1 MLSKFNRAVPSTF
14 HSFFLFSSK
23 EIILGESARKFML
36 QGVNKLADAVEVTLG
51 PRGRNVIIDQEFGE
65 PKITKDGVTVA
76 KQIEFSNKLMN
87 LGASLVKQVANRTA
101 NEAGDG
107 TTTATIL
114 ARELFKEG
122 CKSITSGMNPMD
134 VRKGM
139 IYAVEQIEEYLKKRS
154 IKINTK
160 EELVRVATISAN
172 NDREIGQLI
181 GNILE
186 KIGNEG
192 SINVQSGKTLKHEVE
207 YVEGIKFNQ
216 GYISPYF
223 VTDGKTQKCEFDNA
237 YILICENKISDI
249 QALAK
254 ILEYCV
260 AKQRPLLMICEDVES
275 EALAMLIINRLKANL
290 KVCAVKTPGFAEA
303 RKNLLSDFALATGAT
318 VLSDDTGMNLE
329 NVKPENV
336 LGFTK
341 KAIITKDDTMLIEGA
356 GDKEKV
362 KERIALIKELMKTA
376 NSDYDKD
383 KLKERLGKLT
393 GGVAILKVGGAS
405 ETEVNELKDRID
417 DAICATKAASL
428 EGIVPGGGSALL
440 YASKVLDGIKLDN
453 LDQQYG
459 VKIVQNALKIPCKSI
474 CKNAGLSGELL
485 SNQLLS
491 QKDEN
496 LGVDAQTGKICN
508 MIEKGIVDPT
518 KVVKT
523 AIVGAVKITSMMLT
537 TEAMIVDEPKREE
550 KRTGNKSESEEYN

>member
-1 MLSKFNRAVPSTF
+1 MLSKFVRSPFPFQNLF
-14 HSFFLFSSK
+14 WFSSK
-23 EIILGESARKFML
+23 EIVLGEAARRFML

-76 KQIEFSNKLMN
+76 KQIEFSNRLVN
-87 LGASLVKQVANRTA
+87 LGASMVKQVANRAA

-139 IYAVEQIEEYLKKRS
+139 VYAVGKVEEYLKKKS
-154 IKINTK
+154 IKISTK
-160 EELVRVATISAN
+160 EEIVKVATISAN
-172 NDREIGQLI
+172 NDKEIGKMI

-207 YVEGIKFNQ
+207 FVEGIKFQQ

-223 VTDGKTQKCEFDNA
+223 VTDGKTQKCEFDNSF
-237 YILICENKISDI
+237 ILISENKISDI
-249 QALAK
+249 QGLAK
-254 ILEYCV
+254 VLEYCV
-260 AKQRPLLMICEDVES
+260 AKQRPLVIICEELES
-275 EALAMLIINRLKANL
+275 EALTMLIINRLKANL

-318 VLSDDTGMNLE
+318 VLTEDAGLSLQNI
-329 NVKPENV
+329 KPEDV
-336 LGFTK
+336 LGFAK
-341 KAIITKDDTMLIEGA
+341 KAIVTKDDTMLIEGG
-356 GDKEKV
+356 GDKSKV
-362 KERIALIKELMKTA
+362 KERISMLNDQLTKVT
-376 NSDYDKD
+376 SDYDRD

-440 YASKVLDGIKLDN
+440 YASKVLDNIKLDN
-453 LDQQYG
+453 LDQEYG

-485 SNQLLS
+485 SNQLLNQS
-491 QKDEN
+491 NEN
-496 LGVDAQTGKICN
+496 LGVDAQTGRICN
-508 MIEKGIVDPT
+508 MIENGIIDPT

-550 KRTGNKSESEEYN
+550 KKQSKEGEEY